1 MQIIFS
7 QNQLKAA
14 LECAAKKDIRHH
26 LVGVHVERV
35 ASGTVYIV
43 STDGHKMFVGK
54 LEIEAGTP
62 ESLIIPR
69 DKIELV
75 LKSKQSYIVLD
86 SEANTLGGI
95 PFEPLEGRFPDW
107 RRVVPEGK
115 ADDEGTAQF
124 DPMYVSQC
132 SKALTYWAN
141 GKEVMASIYH
151 RGANNS
157 ALITRNDGLA
167 FCVIMPRRDA
177 TPSHVLPFIIE
188 PITSL
193 ENAA

>member
-1 MQIIFS
+1 MQITFS

-14 LECAAKKDIRHH
+14 LECAAKKDIRPH

-54 LEIEAGTP
+54 LEIEAGLC
-62 ESLIIPR
+62 ESLTIPR

-115 ADDEGTAQF
+115 ADDEGVAQF
-124 DPMYVSQC
+124 DPEYVLQC
-132 SKALTYWAN
+132 AKALTYWDNA
-141 GKEVMASIYH
+141 KEIMASIYH

-157 ALITRNDGLA
+157 GLVKRYSGMA
-167 FCVIMPRRDA
+167 FCVIMPRRDGQI
-177 TPSHVLPFIIE
+177 SYDLPFTIE
-188 PITSL
+188 PVIGL
-193 ENAA
+193 VKAA